1 MINQS
6 SSSLRKVDLLQF
18 FAEATQKSTQSINL
32 RPSPENST
40 KSQKTHA
47 TGRYL
52 HARVCKFATMR
63 RIASIPCLH
72 FEASPRF
79 QLVSPRNSKCTKNLQ
94 QRPFLFTT
102 RQSPTSTRMQVA
114 GRPNAYMEN
123 SSALSL
129 LASPVGQEFWWAKFR
144 RFFVNLNDLVP
155 AVGQVQNRGALW
167 QLIFRFFF
175 FLPDVD
181 APWCTSTTHGKA
193 ERVELAA

>member
-1 MINQS
+1 MEPKQIEYS
-6 SSSLRKVDLLQF
+6 WFGWHDD
-18 FAEATQKSTQSINL
+18 QSIIILSQKGWPPANFCWGHTKIDTINKFTPIT
-32 RPSPENST
+32 RKFN

-52 HARVCKFATMR
+52 HARVCEFATMR

-129 LASPVGQEFWWAKFR
+129 LASPVGQEFWWKVSQVFR
-144 RFFVNLNDLVP
+144 ESRWFGPSLRSGTVHVF
-155 AVGQVQNRGALW
+155 
-167 QLIFRFFF
+167 
-175 FLPDVD
+175 
-181 APWCTSTTHGKA
+181 
-193 ERVELAA
+193 EELFDN